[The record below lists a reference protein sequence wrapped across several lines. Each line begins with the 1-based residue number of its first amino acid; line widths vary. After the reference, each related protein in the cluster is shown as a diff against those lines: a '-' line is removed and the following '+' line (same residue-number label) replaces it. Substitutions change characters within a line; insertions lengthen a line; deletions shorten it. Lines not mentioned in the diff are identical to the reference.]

1 MVALEFIA
9 GFLNLKIVDFL
20 VQVILHFRDH
30 PVHLERLAAPLASTQ
45 YTSVAETKN
54 VCRHSKMSSGVKI
67 TSDWEQLN

>member
-30 PVHLERLAAPLASTQ
+30 PVHLERLAASLAIPL
-45 YTSVAETKN
+45 
-54 VCRHSKMSSGVKI
+54 
-67 TSDWEQLN
+67 QL